1 MKMVPTERTERGMD
15 WKDSL
20 IMQLQRIWER
30 MDRGI
35 CMTDSLIC
43 TPNNFPSHLY
53 TLIKFLKI
61 LKIINLKEQEKK
73 KNDTAERVLLL
84 I

>member
-1 MKMVPTERTERGMD
+1 
-15 WKDSL
+15 
-20 IMQLQRIWER
+20 
-30 MDRGI
+30 
-35 CMTDSLIC
+35 MTDSLIC
-43 TPNNFPSHLY
+43 TPNNFSSHLY

-73 KNDTAERVLLL
+73 KKDTAERVLLL